1 MDASNETKQVT
12 LLLRRWRDGDQE
24 SLATLIPLVKSELRE
39 IAHRYMRSERRGH
52 ILQTTALINEAYI
65 RMVGQDK
72 VEFENRTHFFAIAA
86 RLMRQVLVDYA
97 RRLRR
102 AKRADGED
110 ALSLDETL
118 VISPARSTR
127 LLELD
132 EALERLGKVDV
143 RKMQVVE
150 LRYFGGMS
158 VEESAQVLQVSP
170 NTVIRDWALAKAWL
184 KRELENSV
192 RDER

>member
-39 IAHRYMRSERRGH
+39 IAHRYMRSERPGH

-72 VEFENRTHFFAIAA
+72 VEFENRAHFFAIAA

-158 VEESAQVLQVSP
+158 VEESAQVLRVSP